1 MTTGEELRR
10 SRQCF
15 ERDVVCRMLHKT
27 SKQCCLRPIVRPRE
41 LESIVSTPVPPSR
54 TLSRIG
60 DPSCTGVKVPVSIST
75 PLNIKYLL
83 ATAIHQREWL
93 RFGLSSPISSSSS
106 VIIIMIVG
114 MAGRV
119 PVYQTPMLIGIF
131 EGVFPELNGKESR
144 RMSLMSFNSGGVAS
158 FVQRSVWTSSAVHS
172 SNRSRKI
179 SRPERAS
186 RLYGFAVSTKQR
198 IFRCIFICISCVPI
212 SNRER
217 TDRRFSRG
225 PGW

>member
-41 LESIVSTPVPPSR
+41 LESIVSTPVPPIR
-54 TLSRIG
+54 TLPRIG
-60 DPSCTGVKVPVSIST
+60 DPSCTGVKVPVSNST

-119 PVYQTPMLIGIF
+119 PVYQSAGSWFVSHHLAYDD
-131 EGVFPELNGKESR
+131 VFPRCWTFAFLSTHETHCVCMEGFLSR
-144 RMSLMSFNSGGVAS
+144 HNHH
-158 FVQRSVWTSSAVHS
+158 AV
-172 SNRSRKI
+172 
-179 SRPERAS
+179 
-186 RLYGFAVSTKQR
+186 
-198 IFRCIFICISCVPI
+198 
-212 SNRER
+212 
-217 TDRRFSRG
+217 
-225 PGW
+225 